1 MTSPIKIPV
10 EHFAWAA
17 FFKRIVTDWEGFGA
31 TYRFTPSLV
40 CAGLF
45 FTAVQQIQER
55 FSKQTTVNQSNC
67 IRY

>member
-1 MTSPIKIPV
+1 MTSSMKV
-10 EHFAWAA
+10 SAEHFAWAT

-31 TYRFTPSLV
+31 NYRFTPSLV

-45 FTAVQQIQER
+45 FTAVQRIQER
-55 FSKQTTVNQSNC
+55 YSKQTTVDQSNC